1 MKHLHTFES
10 FLRESQNTDIYS
22 DETFEYFL
30 QLAEGTQPDSKDDM
44 RISDIVKKSAGNET
58 KEISLAQQMAKSIK
72 DGEKALRRARAA
84 FAKGLTHIAK
94 PFYDK
99 AKDLGYSYHFSDA
112 ELQMEKLEPTGEVS
126 EARSINR
133 IQDEWTKHTSKMK
146 ETAAEWKEAS
156 GKAKDSL
163 LAKLKEMT
171 QKKKEIERELY
182 DAISAKDKD
191 LELALE
197 SLVIDEALS
206 PEDKRALKGEMMLG
220 QRSDEKA
227 EDLKEVIG
235 KEFSD
240 NFSSTLRS
248 KLVDVKK
255 GPRGWY
261 AVVQEVPSPYSSV
274 KNKPKAGTREDHI
287 FRVWNSFFF

>member
-1 MKHLHTFES
+1 MKHLQTFES
-10 FLRESQNTDIYS
+10 FLRESQNTDLYS

-30 QLAEGTQPDSKDDM
+30 QLAEGVQPDSKDDM

-84 FAKGLTHIAK
+84 FAKGLSHIAK

-112 ELQMEKLEPTGEVS
+112 ELQIENLELS
-126 EARSINR
+126 EGRSINR

-146 ETAAEWKEAS
+146 ETAAEWKESS
-156 GKAKDSL
+156 GKTKDSL

-171 QKKKEIERELY
+171 QKKKEIEKELY
-182 DAISAKDKD
+182 DAISFQDKD

-197 SLVIDEALS
+197 SLDLDEGLS
-206 PEDKRALKGEMMLG
+206 PEDKRALRGEMILG

-248 KLVDVKK
+248 KLIDIKK
-255 GPRGWY
+255 GPKGWY

>member
-1 MKHLHTFES
+1 MKHLQTFES
-10 FLRESQNTDIYS
+10 FLSERTNVDIYS

-30 QLAEGTQPDSKDDM
+30 QLAEGVQPDSKDDM

-84 FAKGLTHIAK
+84 FAKGLAHIAK

-112 ELQMEKLEPTGEVS
+112 EMQMEKLETAGEIS
-126 EARSINR
+126 EGRSINR

-146 ETAAEWKEAS
+146 EIAAEWKESS
-156 GKAKDSL
+156 GKTKDSL

-171 QKKKEIERELY
+171 QKKKEIEKKLY
-182 DAISAKDKD
+182 DAISFQDKD

-197 SLVIDEALS
+197 SVFTS
-206 PEDKRALKGEMMLG
+206 
-220 QRSDEKA
+220 
-227 EDLKEVIG
+227 
-235 KEFSD
+235 FSD
-240 NFSSTLRS
+240 FKLNEAAIRDHYIVIVGDNVKDNGPKEQMEKLYASIPKGTRPSQARS
-248 KLVDVKK
+248 MYKLVK
-255 GPRGWY
+255 
-261 AVVQEVPSPYSSV
+261 
-274 KNKPKAGTREDHI
+274 ED
-287 FRVWNSFFF
+287 

>member
-1 MKHLHTFES
+1 MKHLQTFES
-10 FLRESQNTDIYS
+10 FLRESQNTDLYS

-30 QLAEGTQPDSKDDM
+30 QLAEGVQPDSKDDM

-84 FAKGLTHIAK
+84 FAKGLSHIAK

-112 ELQMEKLEPTGEVS
+112 ELQIENLELS
-126 EARSINR
+126 EGRSINR

-146 ETAAEWKEAS
+146 ETAAEWKESS
-156 GKAKDSL
+156 GKTKDSL

-171 QKKKEIERELY
+171 QKKKEIEKELY
-182 DAISAKDKD
+182 DAISFQDKD

-197 SLVIDEALS
+197 SLDLDEGLS
-206 PEDKRALKGEMMLG
+206 PEDKRALRGEMILG

-248 KLVDVKK
+248 KLIDVKK
-255 GPRGWY
+255 GPKGWY

>member
-1 MKHLHTFES
+1 MKHLQTFES
-10 FLRESQNTDIYS
+10 FLQESQNTDLYS

-30 QLAEGTQPDSKDDM
+30 QLAEGVQPDSKDDM

-84 FAKGLTHIAK
+84 FAKGLAHIAK

-112 ELQMEKLEPTGEVS
+112 ELQMEKLEPS
-126 EARSINR
+126 EEISEGRSINR

-146 ETAAEWKEAS
+146 EIAVEWKESS
-156 GKAKDSL
+156 GKTKDSL

-171 QKKKEIERELY
+171 QKKKEIENELY
-182 DAISAKDKD
+182 DAISFQDKD

-197 SLVIDEALS
+197 SLEQYDESVVNEAAEPKL
-206 PEDKRALKGEMMLG
+206 EKHNRFIIFKGDDVMG
-220 QRSDEKA
+220 NAQTFEKA
-227 EDLKEVIG
+227 VEIYNSL
-235 KEFSD
+235 
-240 NFSSTLRS
+240 
-248 KLVDVKK
+248 
-255 GPRGWY
+255 
-261 AVVQEVPSPYSSV
+261 
-274 KNKPKAGTREDHI
+274 KPKARLIDGRDI
-287 FRVWNSFFF
+287 YQLVWEEK

>member
-1 MKHLHTFES
+1 MKHLQTFES
-10 FLRESQNTDIYS
+10 FLQESQNTDLYS

-30 QLAEGTQPDSKDDM
+30 QLAEGVQPDSKDDM

-84 FAKGLTHIAK
+84 FAKGLSHIAK

-112 ELQMEKLEPTGEVS
+112 ELQMEKLEPTEELS
-126 EARSINR
+126 EGRSINK

-146 ETAAEWKEAS
+146 ETAAEWKESS
-156 GKAKDSL
+156 GKTKDSL

-171 QKKKEIERELY
+171 QKKKEIEKELY
-182 DAISAKDKD
+182 DAISFQDKD

-197 SLVIDEALS
+197 SLGLISEEALS
-206 PEDKRALKGEMMLG
+206 EAAADLVKYVESVARKTFTGGGNGQNILDSAMELASHIESYQQGRNTRGYEEDGFYGPTTITLFKR
-220 QRSDEKA
+220 
-227 EDLKEVIG
+227 
-235 KEFSD
+235 
-240 NFSSTLRS
+240 
-248 KLVDVKK
+248 LVDQMS
-255 GPRGWY
+255 
-261 AVVQEVPSPYSSV
+261 ADDI
-274 KNKPKAGTREDHI
+274 KNNQG
-287 FRVWNSFFF
+287 